1 VHLLVVSNAVIVHV
15 NVISVLVFL
24 AMSWPLSC
32 VVFFCLSTVSLL
44 QSVVGFSVVWSVRA
58 DWLLDIEDALSIYM
72 AIGTGRFKTWRHR
85 MHKLAIYG
93 N

>member
-1 VHLLVVSNAVIVHV
+1 MASFMCCILLLVYSFTPPVCGG
-15 NVISVLVFL
+15 VLI
-24 AMSWPLSC
+24 
-32 VVFFCLSTVSLL
+32 
-44 QSVVGFSVVWSVRA
+44 VWSVRA